1 MDLASELNAEFV
13 TLEVRVSNTI
23 AQNLYRKYG
32 FTEVGLR
39 HRYYHDNGEDALLMS
54 TEKLASTQ
62 FLESLQRLKEAHS
75 KRWSIPFRDTAS

>member
-1 MDLASELNAEFV
+1 MDLATDLRAEFV
-13 TLEVRVSNTI
+13 TLEVRVSNDV

-54 TEKLASTQ
+54 TENLDSPP
-62 FLESLQRLKEAHS
+62 FVDSLQKLKQAHS
-75 KRWSIPFRDTAS
+75 ERWAIPFRDTSG